1 MNRKKRKPLDDA
13 LAENFVYGEDKVR
26 DESLEIEKRSR
37 SVSPGARSLKPKSE
51 VELVSPPAVKQK
63 ESSLMDKLQAKPKEA
78 TKRFTVDLE
87 ESLHRDLSILAA
99 ETGRTKADIVR
110 ILLKDEV
117 QSLKKLKQSE

>member
-13 LAENFVYGEDKVR
+13 LASDFVYGTEEPADKVI
-26 DESLEIEKRSR
+26 EEEEIEQQPVPSKQVK
-37 SVSPGARSLKPKSE
+37 SVSPTTKKE
-51 VELVSPPAVKQK
+51 NKEL
-63 ESSLMDKLQAKPKEA
+63 SLMDKLQVQPKEA

-110 ILLKDEV
+110 ILLRDAVASIRK
-117 QSLKKLKQSE
+117 SRS

>member
-26 DESLEIEKRSR
+26 DEASEIEKRS
-37 SVSPGARSLKPKSE
+37 LYPKSE
-51 VELVSPPAVKQK
+51 VESVSSPVVEQK

-87 ESLHRDLSILAA
+87 ESLHKDLSILAA

-110 ILLKDEV
+110 ILLKDAV
-117 QSLKKLKQSE
+117 QSIKKLKQSQ